1 MTTVPIPSELP
12 LYSVAQE
19 GIYHQN
25 IHDSLSAKRCL
36 ASHSN
41 VLSHAQFLMIRN
53 VTNLRIDQKQ
63 PEAQSHSL
71 TPDSGPA
78 HRQPAARRSA
88 GCCVALPARRAAP
101 HEYPRLRPLVDLKFC
116 ALTRRRPGPKFKQGD
131 LSPSCPP
138 LVRGI
143 LLSMTPAPSPS
154 PPSPP
159 PSSKTAATLRLRVQQ
174 AAGREMTPDVAARS
188 GWGAGR
194 GPRAAGPRR
203 Q

>member
-131 LSPSCPP
+131 PSPLLPTPGAGNFTLNDPSTVPFPSLPP
-138 LVRGI
+138 PHLPDRGD
-143 LLSMTPAPSPS
+143 TQAPSP
-154 PPSPP
+154 
-159 PSSKTAATLRLRVQQ
+159 
-174 AAGREMTPDVAARS
+174 AGS
-188 GWGAGR
+188 GEGNDS
-194 GPRAAGPRR
+194 
-203 Q
+203 